1 MGTKREKDGRNKFAA
16 QGDFR
21 NLQCQEL
28 RQRRKGQGQGS
39 RSWSSRPTAQD
50 GRGGFVARTSSPP
63 MVAKAV
69 DDLILLNQQVWILG
83 YPYNEGVPTYIPAYD
98 SDGNRGAEFSHLSF
112 LVRGFV

>member
-1 MGTKREKDGRNKFAA
+1 
-16 QGDFR
+16 
-21 NLQCQEL
+21 
-28 RQRRKGQGQGS
+28 
-39 RSWSSRPTAQD
+39 
-50 GRGGFVARTSSPP
+50 

-83 YPYNEGVPTYIPAYD
+83 YTYNEGVPTYIPAYD